1 MKKMTRGGGKPSK
14 FYDVYGL
21 RGLIILIALA
31 ALVLGGCSKP
41 ARAAKSVTEIGMQI
55 SWAEDSGRGKIIR
68 EILDAFEAEN
78 PDIKVKLLSG
88 NQASSRILT
97 LVLSGQAP
105 EILQANYQNVRGQ
118 ARDEV
123 FQDIASDFAEEGRA
137 FYALPWD
144 MGKAGGVQYGVPWMG
159 HTIQLVYNQDL
170 FAKAGLTRPPENWD
184 ELYEYAKK
192 LTVDTNG
199 DGKIDQW
206 GIGLVGKQDN
216 DIIWTVDMFI
226 YQGGGKLVDTG
237 VTPPKVALNSPAGKQ
252 ALAFYKKLITEC
264 APPDSGNKAGGDVMT
279 DFRNQVVA
287 MELQGPWGVTDI
299 WKTNPFKVNAA
310 RVPAGPGGR
319 FADIGLEYL
328 TIPTGIEGDKRAAAV
343 RVIKFLAGAKGQEML
358 MKGELAADGK
368 YYPFRV
374 PIRTDMANSQ
384 YFKDNPVFQPFI
396 DGFEFPSVSAP
407 VEAWYQV
414 QQEVYKSELNKV
426 VLGLT
431 SIDAALSAV
440 ERQGNAILAQ
450 Q

>member
-1 MKKMTRGGGKPSK
+1 MKRLM
-14 FYDVYGL
+14 VL
-21 RGLIILIALA
+21 MAVLLLA
-31 ALVLGGCSKP
+31 VLSAFTGCRRQARP
-41 ARAAKSVTEIGMQI
+41 AGSGTTEISMQI

-78 PDIKVKLLSG
+78 PDVKVNLLSG
-88 NQASSRILT
+88 SQASSRILT

-123 FQDIASDFAEEGRA
+123 FQDVGKDFAGEGKA
-137 FYALPWD
+137 FYPLPWE
-144 MGKAGGVQYGVPWMG
+144 MGQADGVQYGVPWMG
-159 HTIQLVYNQDL
+159 HTIQLVYNEDL
-170 FAKAGLTRPPENWD
+170 FNKAGLTRAPETWD
-184 ELYEYAKK
+184 ELYDYAKK

-226 YQGGGKLVDTG
+226 YQGGGRIVDTSG
-237 VTPPKVALNSPAGKQ
+237 PSPKVAINSPEGKA
-252 ALAFYKKLITEC
+252 ALGFYKKLITEC
-264 APPDSGNKAGGDVMT
+264 SPPDSGNKAGGDVMT

-299 WKTNPFKVNAA
+299 WKTNPFKANAA
-310 RVPAGPGGR
+310 KVPAGPGGR

-328 TIPTGIEGDKRAAAV
+328 TIPTGIEGAKRAAAV
-343 RVIKFLAGAKGQEML
+343 RVIKFLAGRKGQEML

-374 PIRTDMANSQ
+374 PIRRDMADSQ
-384 YFKDNPVFQPFI
+384 YFKENPVFQPFI
-396 DGFEFPSVSAP
+396 DGFDFPSVSAP

-426 VLGLT
+426 VLGIST
-431 SIDAALSAV
+431 VDAALA
-440 ERQGNAILAQ
+440 EIEKQGNAILSRQ
-450 Q
+450 